1 MAATITATELHARLH
16 GPDAGE
22 VALLDVRE
30 LGQIAEGH
38 ILFSAP
44 LPYSRLELGLP
55 DLVPNRRVPL
65 ILLDAGD
72 GVAAR
77 AAVRAQSMGYHD
89 ISMLDGGVAAW
100 QAAGYELF
108 DGVNVPSKVFGELIE
123 LDQHTPRLSAS
134 DLQARRDAGEKLVV
148 VDGRPL
154 DEYRRMNIPGATC
167 CPNGELALRI
177 DSLVPDADTTV
188 VINCAGR
195 TRSIIGAQTLIDL
208 GLPNPVYAL
217 ENGTQGWEL
226 AGLTLHRGTEGS
238 LPLPAAAE
246 ARRDTALALA
256 EQHGVARIDRAT
268 LEAWLRD
275 IDRTLYLFDIRT
287 SAERADDDDDVAE
300 LLAHQRVVHAP
311 GGQLVQA
318 TDRWVGVRR
327 ARIVVMDTEGVRAP
341 VVAAWLS
348 RLGHNAAVVDGGISA
363 LAGLPTRPAP
373 VAPNIPPLARI
384 NLTALTNG
392 PLRQTATIIDL
403 RNSADY
409 RGAHIPGAKW
419 STRARITEV
428 AGSRHNLLVA
438 QDPKVAELAAI
449 DLREAGVTE
458 LGYLDVGM
466 GRWRAAGH
474 PVTESPSDPPDADR
488 IDFIFHTH
496 DRHQGNLDAA
506 RAYLSWEVALIDRL
520 SPEERAVF
528 RI

>member
-1 MAATITATELHARLH
+1 MAATISATELHARLH

-30 LGQIAEGH
+30 LGQIAQGH

-44 LPYSRLELGLP
+44 LPYSRMELGLP

-77 AAVRAQSMGYHD
+77 AAVRAESMGYHD

-100 QAAGYELF
+100 RAAGYELF

-123 LDQHTPRLSAS
+123 LDQHTPRLTAS
-134 DLQARRDAGEKLVV
+134 ELQARRDAGEKLVV

-177 DSLVPDADTTV
+177 DSLVPDAATTV

-238 LPLPAAAE
+238 LPQPAAVE
-246 ARRDTALALA
+246 ARRDTAMAMA
-256 EQHGVARIDRAT
+256 EQHGSTRIDRAT

-275 IDRTLYLFDIRT
+275 TDHTLYLFDVRT
-287 SAERADDDDDVAE
+287 ATERADDDDALAE
-300 LLAHQRVVHAP
+300 LLTHQRVVHAP

-318 TDRWVGVRR
+318 TDRWVGVRH

-348 RLGHNAAVVDGGISA
+348 RLGHKAAVVEGGISA

-373 VAPNIPPLARI
+373 VATNIPPLARI
-384 NLTALTNG
+384 NLTALTSG

-403 RNSADY
+403 RSSADY
-409 RGAHIPGAKW
+409 RAAHIPGARW
-419 STRARITEV
+419 STRARITTV

-458 LGYLDVGM
+458 LGYLEVGM
-466 GRWRAAGH
+466 GGWRAAGH
-474 PVTESPSDPPDADR
+474 PVTESPSDPPDEDR

-506 RAYLSWEVALIDRL
+506 RAYLSWEVELIDRL